1 MTAKTMRVGAASP
14 TNGLLPRVRKMFRH
28 EPQDQRVELCLDPG
42 EARLELCLD
51 PGEARGEPCL
61 ESSQIL
67 LVGLVGQS
75 DPQGGRRADNTDDD
89 ADYGD
94 DEINAGDQGLRNLRE

>member
-51 PGEARGEPCL
+51 PGEARVEPCL
-61 ESSQIL
+61 EASQIF
-67 LVGLVGQS
+67 LVGLVAQS
-75 DPQGGRRADNTDDD
+75 HPQARRRADNTDDD
-89 ADYGD
+89 ADHCD
-94 DEINAGDQGLRNLRE
+94 TTIDQLDPASQPPT